1 MQASIFTAL
10 GLDAED
16 LSWQDLALCAGMNT
30 DWFYD
35 EYDSESVSHMVD
47 EACLS
52 CPVMKQCMQQGIED
66 NEWGVWGGVYLVS
79 GKADPN
85 KNKYKSKETWAR
97 IKKRLT
103 DE

>member
-1 MQASIFTAL
+1 MQPSIFTAL

-16 LSWQDLALCAGMNT
+16 LSWEDLALCSGMNT

-35 EYDSESVSHMVD
+35 DYDDEAISHMVD

-52 CPVMKQCMQQGIED
+52 CPVMKQCMQQGVEG
-66 NEWGVWGGVYLVS
+66 NEWGVWAGVYLVS
-79 GKADPN
+79 GKADLN

-97 IKKRLT
+97 IRKRLV